1 MSKGDFPLHAINNWE
16 FYDDEIKWKGKTV
29 LTVKDAKLIKWLVIL
44 GAIGAFIGG
53 ISTAM
58 LVFFDALRYFNGS

>member
-1 MSKGDFPLHAINNWE
+1 MSKENIPLHAINNWE
-16 FYDDEIKWKGKTV
+16 FYGDAIKWKGKTV
-29 LTVKDAKLIKWLVIL
+29 LTVQDANLVKWLLIL

-58 LVFFDALRYFNGS
+58 LVVFDALRYFSGR